1 MNNEKSL
8 EEKWEE
14 AWLENNFIFY
24 HVFHN
29 NPDLCKKL
37 LEILL
42 QISIDRIEMHNE
54 ETIYVDYEAKGVRLD
69 VYAKNS
75 SQAFNIEMQVL
86 DTKDLPKRS
95 RYYQALIDVDCLK
108 SGQLYETLKDSYII
122 FICMEDIFGKGLPIY
137 QFENFCVQKKDL
149 RLGENTYKYFFIAPN
164 CDKIA
169 NKEQFAFFKFLTKRE
184 QESDFTQQ
192 LAQMTRNAKINLQ
205 VRNKYMEY
213 ERLKAYARLDG
224 FTEGRAQG
232 QAEGLAEGL
241 EEGRAQGQ
249 AEGRAQGRAEGQAEA
264 NLKNA
269 IIAVKEFN
277 QTPEIVAEKFSVSL
291 VELQKALAE

>member
-1 MNNEKSL
+1 M
-8 EEKWEE
+8 
-14 AWLENNFIFY
+14 
-24 HVFHN
+24 
-29 NPDLCKKL
+29 
-37 LEILL
+37 
-42 QISIDRIEMHNE
+42 
-54 ETIYVDYEAKGVRLD
+54 
-69 VYAKNS
+69 
-75 SQAFNIEMQVL
+75 
-86 DTKDLPKRS
+86 
-95 RYYQALIDVDCLK
+95 
-108 SGQLYETLKDSYII
+108 
-122 FICMEDIFGKGLPIY
+122 
-137 QFENFCVQKKDL
+137 
-149 RLGENTYKYFFIAPN
+149 
-164 CDKIA
+164 
-169 NKEQFAFFKFLTKRE
+169 TKRE

-232 QAEGLAEGL
+232 
-241 EEGRAQGQ
+241 
-249 AEGRAQGRAEGQAEA
+249 RAEGQAEA

>member
-164 CDKIA
+164 CDKIE

-232 QAEGLAEGL
+232 LAQGRAEGL
-241 EEGRAQGQ
+241 E
-249 AEGRAQGRAEGQAEA
+249 EGRAQGRAEGQAEA